1 MTDTFEMSP
10 PPPPEKPDRSKY
22 WKWGAI
28 GVGALFVISLIA
40 NSDSNDSSSSTAP
53 APVPTVQRAAS
64 PAPTTT
70 TQRRITES
78 DVQMMTLDA
87 TGLESFIRNDI
98 CPNIRDL
105 LREGY
110 RRADLIEFAI
120 EAFEEGFGERLYP
133 EPRARFIRALD
144 AC

>member
-1 MTDTFEMSP
+1 MTDTLEMSP

-28 GVGALFVISLIA
+28 GVGALFVISLIG
-40 NSDSNDSSSSTAP
+40 NSDTTESPRPAP
-53 APVPTVQRAAS
+53 APVTTVQRAA
-64 PAPTTT
+64 APTTT

-98 CPNIRDL
+98 CPTMRDL

-110 RRADLIEFAI
+110 RRADIIEFAI

-133 EPRARFIRALD
+133 EPRARFVRALN